1 MECPPFELFEAE
13 VRGRDL
19 SGLPRPSARGL
30 VVLAMALLLSSAAHA
45 EERPSPGDR
54 AADLRA
60 LCEAHRRAGQPG
72 IGRGAIERS
81 RQSASGG
88 AEQAGDGTSTD
99 PESEALAARL
109 DEALRQLRGLAQQA
123 LGS

>member
-1 MECPPFELFEAE
+1 M
-13 VRGRDL
+13 
-19 SGLPRPSARGL
+19 
-30 VVLAMALLLSSAAHA
+30 LLSSAAHA

-109 DEALRQLRGLAQQA
+109 DEALRQLRGGDTDAAISNLEPA
-123 LGS
+123 LEALEHRPLELRA